1 MEELEID
8 SKKRALPMPQVAI
21 GGVII
26 EDSKILLVKRNK
38 EPHKGEWAIPG
49 GSVKLGET
57 LQRAVEREIREETGL
72 VVSAKEPIHVFDL
85 IERDRQGH
93 LRFHYVIVDLRAD
106 YVAGTL
112 HPSDDAADA
121 RWFAPKEIKGLRI
134 TETTKEF
141 LKKIQFLP

>member
-1 MEELEID
+1 MTHEELKEELEIG

-26 EDSKILLVKRNK
+26 EDNKILLVKRNK

-72 VVSAKEPIHVFDL
+72 VVSAKDPIHVFDL
-85 IERDRQGH
+85 H
-93 LRFHYVIVDLRAD
+93 
-106 YVAGTL
+106 
-112 HPSDDAADA
+112 
-121 RWFAPKEIKGLRI
+121 
-134 TETTKEF
+134 
-141 LKKIQFLP
+141 

>member
-1 MEELEID
+1 
-8 SKKRALPMPQVAI
+8 MPQVAI

-26 EDSKILLVKRNK
+26 EDNKILLAKRNK
-38 EPHKGEWAIPG
+38 EPHNGEWAILG

-72 VVSAKEPIHVFDL
+72 VGSAKEPIRVFDL
-85 IERDRQGH
+85 IERDKQGH
-93 LRFHYVIVDLRAD
+93 LCFHYVIVDLRAD

-112 HPSDDAADA
+112 HPFDDAADA

-141 LKKIQFLP
+141 LKNIQFLP

>member
-1 MEELEID
+1 M
-8 SKKRALPMPQVAI
+8 
-21 GGVII
+21 
-26 EDSKILLVKRNK
+26 
-38 EPHKGEWAIPG
+38 
-49 GSVKLGET
+49 
-57 LQRAVEREIREETGL
+57 
-72 VVSAKEPIHVFDL
+72 SAKEPIHVFDL
-85 IERDRQGH
+85 IERDRQGR